1 MNASPNIIEVSVQN
15 FQTEVVEK
23 SQQIPV
29 FLEFYADGA
38 EPSEQLAPILNKL
51 ATEFSE
57 KMILAR
63 VDVQQNQQIVQQL
76 AVRTLPTVKV
86 IFQGQMAQDLEGPQE
101 EATLRE
107 MIEQL
112 TMSSV
117 ERIRE
122 QIKVYLAQGHRA
134 EAIELL
140 QQVISEEPHNHAL
153 QTELSDLLIMENRID
168 EAKLILASLPTDAE
182 GISKP
187 QNRVAFIELANELPP
202 LAELLTAREANEDD
216 LQLQYDT
223 AVRLIADDQIEAA
236 LEGLLVMLKKDKSFD
251 DELARK
257 TMIKVF
263 ELLGKGDAMATAY
276 RRKMFTF
283 LH

>member
-76 AVRTLPTVKV
+76 AVRTLPTIKV

-101 EATLRE
+101 EAILRE

-122 QIKVYLAQGHRA
+122 QIKVYLAQGHRT

-202 LAELLTAREANEDD
+202 LAELLTAREANGDD

-236 LEGLLVMLKKDKSFD
+236 LEGLLIMLKKDKSFD

>member
-57 KMILAR
+57 KIILAR

-76 AVRTLPTVKV
+76 AVRTLPTIKV

-101 EATLRE
+101 EDTLRE

-276 RRKMFTF
+276 PRKMFTF

>member
-51 ATEFSE
+51 AVEFSE
-57 KMILAR
+57 KIILAR
-63 VDVQQNQQIVQQL
+63 VDVQQNPQIVQQL

-140 QQVISEEPHNHAL
+140 QQVIAEEPNNHAL
-153 QTELSDLLIMENRID
+153 HTELSDLLIMENRID
-168 EAKLILASLPTDAE
+168 EAKQILASLPADAE

-187 QNRVAFIELANELPP
+187 QNRIAFIELANELPP
-202 LAELLTAREANEDD
+202 LPELLDAREANADD
-216 LQLQYDT
+216 LKVQYDT

-236 LEGLLVMLKKDKSFD
+236 LEGLLTMLKKDKSFD

>member
-51 ATEFSE
+51 AVEFSE
-57 KMILAR
+57 KIILAR
-63 VDVQQNQQIVQQL
+63 VDVQQNPQIVQQL

-140 QQVISEEPHNHAL
+140 QQVIAEEPNNHAL
-153 QTELSDLLIMENRID
+153 HTELSDLLIMENRID
-168 EAKLILASLPTDAE
+168 EAKQILASLPADAE

-187 QNRVAFIELANELPP
+187 QNRITFIELANELPP
-202 LAELLTAREANEDD
+202 LPELLDAREANADD
-216 LQLQYDT
+216 LKVQYDT

-236 LEGLLVMLKKDKSFD
+236 LEGLLTMLKKDKSFD

>member
-15 FQTEVVEK
+15 FQSEVIEK

-38 EPSEQLAPILNKL
+38 EPSEQLAPILNRL
-51 ATEFSE
+51 ANEFSE
-57 KMILAR
+57 KIILAR
-63 VDVQQNQQIVQQL
+63 VNVQQNPQIVQQL
-76 AVRTLPTVKV
+76 AVRTLPTIKV

-101 EATLRE
+101 ETTLRE
-107 MIEQL
+107 IIEQL

-122 QIKVYLAQGHRA
+122 QIKVYLAQGLRA

-168 EAKLILASLPTDAE
+168 EAKQILASLPTDAE

-187 QNRVAFIELANELPP
+187 QNRIAFIELASELPP
-202 LAELLTAREANEDD
+202 LAELMNAREANGDD

-236 LEGLLVMLKKDKSFD
+236 LEGLLIMLKKDKSFE

-263 ELLGKGDAMATAY
+263 ELLGKGDTMATAY

>member
-1 MNASPNIIEVSVQN
+1 MNASPNIVEVSVQN

-57 KMILAR
+57 KIILAR

-122 QIKVYLAQGHRA
+122 QIKVYLAQGQRA

>member
-57 KMILAR
+57 KIILAR

-122 QIKVYLAQGHRA
+122 QIKVYLAQGHRT

-202 LAELLTAREANEDD
+202 LAELLTAREANGDD

-236 LEGLLVMLKKDKSFD
+236 LEGLLIMLKKDKSFD

>member
-1 MNASPNIIEVSVQN
+1 MNASPNIIEVSVQY
-15 FQTEVVEK
+15 FQTEVVKK

-29 FLEFYADGA
+29 FLEFYAEGA

-51 ATEFSE
+51 ANEFSE
-57 KMILAR
+57 KIILAR
-63 VDVQQNQQIVQQL
+63 VDVQQNPQIVQQL

-122 QIKVYLAQGHRA
+122 QIKVYLEQGHRA
-134 EAIELL
+134 EAIGLL
-140 QQVISEEPHNHAL
+140 QQVIAEEPHNYAL
-153 QTELSDLLIMENRID
+153 HTELSDLLIMENRID
-168 EAKLILASLPTDAE
+168 EAKQILASLPADAE

-187 QNRVAFIELANELPP
+187 QNRIAFIELANERPP
-202 LAELLTAREANEDD
+202 LDELLTARDANPDD
-216 LQLQYDT
+216 LKLQYDT
-223 AVRLIADDQIEAA
+223 AIRLIADDQIEAA
-236 LEGLLVMLKKDKSFD
+236 LEGLLTMLKKDKSFD

-263 ELLGKGDAMATAY
+263 ELLGKGDTMATAY

>member
-29 FLEFYADGA
+29 FLEFYAEGA

-51 ATEFSE
+51 AIEFSD
-57 KMILAR
+57 KIILGR
-63 VDVQQNQQIVQQL
+63 IDIQQNQQIVQQL
-76 AVRTLPTVKV
+76 GVRTLPTVKV

-101 EATLRE
+101 ESVLRE
-107 MIEQL
+107 IIEQL

-122 QIKVYLAQGHRA
+122 QIKLYLEQGDRVA
-134 EAIELL
+134 AIGLL
-140 QQVISEEPHNHAL
+140 QQIIGEEPNNHAL
-153 QTELSDLLIMENRID
+153 QTELADLLIMENRID
-168 EAKLILASLPTDAE
+168 EAKLMLASLPVDAE

-187 QNRVAFIELANELPP
+187 QNRIAFIELANDLPP
-202 LAELLTAREANEDD
+202 LAELLASRDADVDN
-216 LQLQYDT
+216 LQLQYDA

-236 LEGLLVMLKKDKSFD
+236 LEGLLVMLKKDKTFE

-263 ELLGKGDAMATAY
+263 ELLGKGDPMATAY

>member
-38 EPSEQLAPILNKL
+38 VPSEHLAPILNKL

-57 KMILAR
+57 KIILAR

-76 AVRTLPTVKV
+76 AVRTLPTIKV

-122 QIKVYLAQGHRA
+122 QIKVYLAQGHRT

>member
-57 KMILAR
+57 KIILAR

-76 AVRTLPTVKV
+76 AVRTLPTIKV

-101 EATLRE
+101 EATLRA

-122 QIKVYLAQGHRA
+122 QIKVYLAQGHRT

>member
-1 MNASPNIIEVSVQN
+1 MNASPNIVEVSVQN

-57 KMILAR
+57 KIILAR

-76 AVRTLPTVKV
+76 AVRTLPTIKV

>member
-51 ATEFSE
+51 AVEFSE
-57 KMILAR
+57 KIILAR
-63 VDVQQNQQIVQQL
+63 VDVQQNPQIVQQL

-140 QQVISEEPHNHAL
+140 QQVIAEEPNNHAL
-153 QTELSDLLIMENRID
+153 HTELSDLLIMENRID
-168 EAKLILASLPTDAE
+168 EAKQILASLPADAE

-187 QNRVAFIELANELPP
+187 QNRIAFIELANELPP
-202 LAELLTAREANEDD
+202 LPELLDAREANADD
-216 LQLQYDT
+216 LKVQYDT
-223 AVRLIADDQIEAA
+223 AVRLIADDQIEEA
-236 LEGLLVMLKKDKSFD
+236 LEGLLTMLKKDKSFD

>member
-1 MNASPNIIEVSVQN
+1 MNASPNIVEVSVQN

-23 SQQIPV
+23 SQQIPI

-57 KMILAR
+57 KIILAR

-76 AVRTLPTVKV
+76 AVRTLPTIKV

-101 EATLRE
+101 EDTLRE

>member
-57 KMILAR
+57 KIILAR

-112 TMSSV
+112 TMRSV

-202 LAELLTAREANEDD
+202 LAELLTAREANGDD

-236 LEGLLVMLKKDKSFD
+236 LEGLLIMLKKDKSFD

>member
-1 MNASPNIIEVSVQN
+1 MNASPNIVEVSVQN

-57 KMILAR
+57 KIILAR

-76 AVRTLPTVKV
+76 AVRTLPTIKV

-101 EATLRE
+101 EDTLRE

-122 QIKVYLAQGHRA
+122 QIKVYLAQGQRA

-140 QQVISEEPHNHAL
+140 TGNFG
-153 QTELSDLLIMENRID
+153 R
-168 EAKLILASLPTDAE
+168 AS
-182 GISKP
+182 
-187 QNRVAFIELANELPP
+187 
-202 LAELLTAREANEDD
+202 
-216 LQLQYDT
+216 
-223 AVRLIADDQIEAA
+223 
-236 LEGLLVMLKKDKSFD
+236 
-251 DELARK
+251 
-257 TMIKVF
+257 
-263 ELLGKGDAMATAY
+263 
-276 RRKMFTF
+276 
-283 LH
+283 

>member
-57 KMILAR
+57 KIILAR

-76 AVRTLPTVKV
+76 AVRTLPTIKV

-122 QIKVYLAQGHRA
+122 QIKVYLAQGHRT

-202 LAELLTAREANEDD
+202 LAELLTAREANGDD

-236 LEGLLVMLKKDKSFD
+236 LEGLLIMLKKDKSFD

>member
-15 FQTEVVEK
+15 FQSEVIEK

-38 EPSEQLAPILNKL
+38 EPSEQLAPILNRL
-51 ATEFSE
+51 ANEFSE
-57 KMILAR
+57 KIILAR
-63 VDVQQNQQIVQQL
+63 VNVQQNPQIVQQL
-76 AVRTLPTVKV
+76 AVRTLPTIKV

-101 EATLRE
+101 ETTLRE
-107 MIEQL
+107 IIEQL

-122 QIKVYLAQGHRA
+122 QIKVYLAQGLRA

-168 EAKLILASLPTDAE
+168 EAKQILASLPTDAE

-187 QNRVAFIELANELPP
+187 QNRIAFIELASELPP
-202 LAELLTAREANEDD
+202 LAELMNAREANGDD

-236 LEGLLVMLKKDKSFD
+236 LEGLLIMLKKDKSFD

-263 ELLGKGDAMATAY
+263 ELLGKGDTMATAY

>member
-57 KMILAR
+57 KIILAR

-76 AVRTLPTVKV
+76 AVRTLPTIKV

-236 LEGLLVMLKKDKSFD
+236 LEGLLIMLKKDKSFD

>member
-57 KMILAR
+57 KIILAR

-76 AVRTLPTVKV
+76 AVRTLPTIKV

-122 QIKVYLAQGHRA
+122 QIKVYLAQGHRT

-187 QNRVAFIELANELPP
+187 QNRIAFIELANELPP

-236 LEGLLVMLKKDKSFD
+236 LEGMLVMLKKDKSFD

>member
-1 MNASPNIIEVSVQN
+1 MNASPNIVEVSVQN

-57 KMILAR
+57 KIILAR

-101 EATLRE
+101 EDTLRE

-122 QIKVYLAQGHRA
+122 QIKVYLAQGHRT

>member
-57 KMILAR
+57 KIILAR

-76 AVRTLPTVKV
+76 AVRTLPTIKV